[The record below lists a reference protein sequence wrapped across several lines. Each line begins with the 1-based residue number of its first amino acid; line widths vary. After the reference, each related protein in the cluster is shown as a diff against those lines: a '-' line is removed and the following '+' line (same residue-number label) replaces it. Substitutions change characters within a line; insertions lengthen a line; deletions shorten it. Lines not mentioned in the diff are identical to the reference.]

1 MVKTSHT
8 GIARY
13 RGIYWRSIAA
23 LLVLVVLQSL
33 NNAVFDPLL
42 GPKPEQQP
50 TGGRGALDLID
61 AMVDTAA

>member
-1 MVKTSHT
+1 MPA
-8 GIARY
+8 AR
-13 RGIYWRSIAA
+13 RSRIPWLFFAVAIAA